1 MMDDTYTVGSW
12 GSIGQSCPI
21 EFRVEGDA
29 ADLLFGGL
37 SGYLNLTFD
46 VGSLRKLVKLGSE
59 ALAQMDA
66 ELPEDCAP
74 PT

>member
-1 MMDDTYTVGSW
+1 MMNDTYTVGSW
-12 GSIGQSCPI
+12 GSIGQDCPL
-21 EFRVEGDA
+21 EFRVKDDA
-29 ADLLFGGL
+29 AELLVGGL
-37 SGYLNLTFD
+37 SGLLDLTFD

-66 ELPEDCAP
+66 ELPGDCAP